1 MHIGRLMIV
10 NKETGKL
17 ENNRFSPSPH
27 FNERPD
33 EGDVSLLVIHSI
45 SLPPGE
51 FGGSYIEDFFLG
63 KLDVTQ
69 HDYFKTLKET
79 RVSAHLVIDRQ
90 GEIIQFVPFS
100 QRAWHAGQSSFNGR
114 DNCNDFSIGI
124 ELEGVDDVAY
134 SDAQYKSLVEVT
146 KALQAVYSKI
156 TNENIKGHEHI
167 APGRKTDPGPA
178 FDWMRYL
185 NLL

>member
-1 MHIGRLMIV
+1 MIINKEAGRL
-10 NKETGKL
+10 
-17 ENNRFSPSPH
+17 ENARFLSSPH
-27 FNERPD
+27 FNARPNED
-33 EGDVSLLVIHSI
+33 DISLLVIHSI

-69 HDYFKTLKET
+69 HDYFQTLKDS

-90 GEIIQFVPFS
+90 GEITQFVPFS
-100 QRAWHAGQSSFNGR
+100 QRAWHAGQSSFDGR
-114 DNCNDFSIGI
+114 DNCNDYSIGI

-134 SDAQYKSLVEVT
+134 TEAQYASLVEVT
-146 KALQAVYSKI
+146 KALQVAYPKI
-156 TNENIKGHEHI
+156 TKDNIKGHEHI
-167 APGRKTDPGPA
+167 APGRKTDPGAA